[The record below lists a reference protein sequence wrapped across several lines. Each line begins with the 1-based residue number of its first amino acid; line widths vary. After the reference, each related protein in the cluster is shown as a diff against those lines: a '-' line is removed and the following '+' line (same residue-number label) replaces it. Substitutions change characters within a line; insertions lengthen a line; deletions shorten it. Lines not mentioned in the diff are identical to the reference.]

1 MPEIKAV
8 IFDMDG
14 VLIDARDWHFE
25 ALNQALELFGFSID
39 YREHLAKFD
48 GLPTRDKLELLSNDQ
63 QLPRSLHR
71 VINRYKQ
78 VVTNQLIVS
87 RCRPNFQHELLLR
100 RLKSDGYF
108 VGLASNSIRKTI
120 NAMLEAANLIT
131 YFDAIVSN
139 EDVVHAKP
147 NPEIYTHIIQ
157 LSGFTP
163 AECLVVE
170 DSNFGVQAATAAS
183 ASVFRV
189 SGVNDVTV
197 DSVYAQLSRSFGD
210 DTK

>member
-1 MPEIKAV
+1 MPDIKAV

-25 ALNQALELFGFSID
+25 ALNQALQLFGFYID
-39 YREHLAKFD
+39 YREHIAKFD

-100 RLKSDGYF
+100 RLKSDGF
-108 VGLASNSIRKTI
+108 FIGLASNSIRKTVD
-120 NAMLEAANLIT
+120 AMLESANLIT

-139 EDVVHAKP
+139 EDVTYAKP
-147 NPEIYTHIIQ
+147 NPEIYNHIIQ
-157 LSGFTP
+157 LSGFAP
-163 AECLVVE
+163 SECLVVE
-170 DSNFGVQAATAAS
+170 DSNFGVQSAIAAS
-183 ASVFRV
+183 ARVFRV
-189 SGVNDVTV
+189 TGVADVTE
-197 DSVYAQLSRSFGD
+197 DSVYAQINGSRED
-210 DTK
+210 YNR

>member
-1 MPEIKAV
+1 MAVTKAV

-14 VLIDARDWHFE
+14 VLIDARDWHYE

-48 GLPTRDKLELLSNDQ
+48 GLPTRDKLELLSADQ

-78 VVTNQLIVS
+78 VVTNQMIVS

-100 RLKSDGYF
+100 RLKSDGF
-108 VGLASNSIRKTI
+108 FIGLASNSIRKTI
-120 NAMLEAANLIT
+120 DAMLESANLIT

-139 EDVVHAKP
+139 EDVTHAKP
-147 NPEIYTHIIQ
+147 NPEIYNHIIQ

-163 AECLVVE
+163 SECLVVE
-170 DSNFGVQAATAAS
+170 DSNFGVQAAIAAS
-183 ASVFRV
+183 ARVFRV
-189 SGVNDVTV
+189 TGVDDVTV
-197 DSVYAQLSRSFGD
+197 DSVYAQMNDFCED
-210 DTK
+210 YDQ